1 MYSQVADVDDVEKLR
16 AVCSAHCIEAL
27 HIANQLCQYGYFFPV
42 SDSKNLLVKDDSSLY
57 RFQTPYYWPWQH
69 RHPDNVDYAIYLSK
83 RTLRN
88 KQRHGLEEYE
98 LEALNSLKKNLQN
111 KWDFI
116 TMQAEEQVRLA
127 KERKKGEKIVSDSQE
142 RAYWRVYRPPPGYLN
157 YIEPAPVPNRSR
169 GARCKKRSL
178 EDLNREFPIVTSL
191 SAVSS
196 DSETSSTPQYSAFTL
211 IGHGAFYDE

>member
-1 MYSQVADVDDVEKLR
+1 MYSQVADVDDVEKLL
-16 AVCSAHCIEAL
+16 EAL

-211 IGHGAFYDE
+211 IGHGALYDE